1 MGKRRQKELP
11 STLAVSRS
19 RPEQSNRSFV
29 STITCC
35 FKVPKTASIH
45 RRLGGQVPPEQVE
58 SSPLNNIIIVCSLLK
73 NYSNN
78 VIQDEDLKI
87 ESPRCKVGKRFKK
100 RMRWL
105 RRILL
110 RKRSAKYAPKEDVEE
125 SVSKDT
131 DADHSNSTHPPLSP
145 EVS

>member
-19 RPEQSNRSFV
+19 KPEQSNRSFV
-29 STITCC
+29 SIITCC
-35 FKVPKTASIH
+35 FKVPKISSIR

-87 ESPRCKVGKRFKK
+87 ESPRCKGGKRFKK

-110 RKRSAKYAPKEDVEE
+110 RKR
-125 SVSKDT
+125 
-131 DADHSNSTHPPLSP
+131 
-145 EVS
+145 